1 VIETAQPERA
11 RLFLDLHRGPRILLL
26 ANAWDAVSARLFA
39 EEGLPAI
46 ATTSA
51 GVAFSLGFPD
61 GERTP
66 FPEMVAAIERIVRAV
81 RIPVSADIE
90 SGFGQT
96 PKEVGENVRTVL
108 QAGAVGV
115 NLEDGTGNQAD
126 PLTPISLHA
135 ERIRAAREAAASAG
149 LAVVVNARTDVFL
162 DSVGPPETR
171 FDETVARANAYRHA
185 GADCLFVPGVTDV
198 STIERL
204 VRAIEGPLNVLAGVQ
219 SPPLSELERV
229 GVARV
234 SLGSGPIRATLG
246 LLRRITR
253 ELQDGGTYRALT
265 EGAFSYR
272 EANELFERS

>member
-1 VIETAQPERA
+1 VIETSQPERA
-11 RLFLDLHRGPRILLL
+11 KRFLDLHRGPRLLLL
-26 ANAWDAVSARLFA
+26 ANAWDAASARLFA

-61 GERTP
+61 GEHTP
-66 FPEMVAAIERIVRAV
+66 FPEVVAVIERIARAV

-115 NLEDGTGNQAD
+115 NLEDGTGNAAD
-126 PLTPISLHA
+126 PLIPVSLHS
-135 ERIRAAREAAASAG
+135 ERIHAAREAAASAG

-171 FDETVARANAYRHA
+171 FDEAVARANTYRQA
-185 GADCLFVPGVTDV
+185 GADCLFVPGVTDL

-204 VRAIEGPLNVLAGVQ
+204 VRAIEGPVNLLAAAQ
-219 SPPLSELERV
+219 SPPLSQLQRL

-234 SLGSGPIRATLG
+234 SLGSGPMRATLG

-253 ELQDGGTYRALT
+253 ELQDSGTYRALT
-265 EGAFSYR
+265 EGALTYP
-272 EANELFERS
+272 EANDLFERS

>member
-1 VIETAQPERA
+1 MIETAQPKRA
-11 RLFLDLHRGPRILLL
+11 KRFLDLHRGPRILLL
-26 ANAWDAVSARLFA
+26 ANAWDAASARLFA

-81 RIPVSADIE
+81 RIPVTADIE

-96 PKEVGENVRTVL
+96 PNEVGENVRAVL

-115 NLEDGTGNQAD
+115 NLEDGTGDEGD
-126 PLTPISLHA
+126 PLSPISLHSQ
-135 ERIRAAREAAASAG
+135 RIHAAREAAASAG
-149 LAVVVNARTDVFL
+149 LAVVLNARTDVFL
-162 DSVGPPETR
+162 DSVGQPATR
-171 FDETVARANAYRHA
+171 FEEAVARANAYRQA

-204 VRAIEGPLNVLAGVQ
+204 VGAIKGPVNVLAAAQ
-219 SPPLSELERV
+219 SPPLSELQRL

-253 ELQDGGTYRALT
+253 ELQGSGTYRALT
-265 EGAFSYR
+265 EGALSYP
-272 EANELFERS
+272 EANSLLERA

>member
-1 VIETAQPERA
+1 VIETTQPERA

-26 ANAWDAVSARLFA
+26 ANAWDAVSARLFE

-66 FPEMVAAIERIVRAV
+66 FGEMVAAIERIVRAV

-96 PKEVGENVRTVL
+96 AKEVGENVRTVL

-115 NLEDGTGNQAD
+115 NLEDGTGNKAD
-126 PLTPISLHA
+126 PLTPISLHS
-135 ERIRAAREAAASAG
+135 ERIRAAKETAASAG

-162 DSVGPPETR
+162 DSVGLPETR
-171 FDETVARANAYRHA
+171 FDEAVARANAYRRA
-185 GADCLFVPGVTDV
+185 GADCLFVPAVTDF

-204 VRAIEGPLNVLAGVQ
+204 VRAIEGPVNVLAGAQ
-219 SPPLSELERV
+219 SPPLSELERL

-253 ELQDGGTYRALT
+253 ELRDGGTYRALT
-265 EGAFSYR
+265 EGALSYQ
-272 EANELFERS
+272 ETNELFARS